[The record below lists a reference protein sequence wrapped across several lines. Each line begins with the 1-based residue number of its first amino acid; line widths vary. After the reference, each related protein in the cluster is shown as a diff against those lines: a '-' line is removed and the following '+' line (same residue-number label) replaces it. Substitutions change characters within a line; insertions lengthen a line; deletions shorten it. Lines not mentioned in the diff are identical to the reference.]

1 MTSDLFE
8 YIILFLIFVSS
19 FLLVAETPDVL
30 PGSALDT
37 GLFYTNVVFTVLF
50 TLEIILK
57 VVAFG
62 FLYPKDGAYC
72 RSGWNILDI
81 IVVFFSILGF
91 LIKDSKLAFV
101 KGFRAAR
108 ALRPLRLIKRAP
120 GLRRVVNTLIK
131 SVPPMANRMLVC
143 LLFLLIFGILG
154 VQLFKGRLYYC
165 ASIDSSTGNIIDQG
179 NYRYILNK
187 STCLGLQ
194 HGENITAYNKQHND
208 SIEQVWIQG
217 GGWISHDVNRTWINH
232 RQNFDNI
239 GNVS

>member
-101 KGFRAAR
+101 KG
-108 ALRPLRLIKRAP
+108 
-120 GLRRVVNTLIK
+120 
-131 SVPPMANRMLVC
+131 
-143 LLFLLIFGILG
+143 
-154 VQLFKGRLYYC
+154 
-165 ASIDSSTGNIIDQG
+165 
-179 NYRYILNK
+179 
-187 STCLGLQ
+187 
-194 HGENITAYNKQHND
+194 
-208 SIEQVWIQG
+208 IQSDAG
-217 GGWISHDVNRTWINH
+217 AM
-232 RQNFDNI
+232 
-239 GNVS
+239 